1 MVPLLKCKTK
11 FRLTLAVAL
20 TFACVCVAA
29 QQSAVTPLPS
39 TPKQPVVDEYHA
51 VKVTDDYRWLE
62 DGKNPQVMS
71 WTQAEDRHARALLDR
86 CPYTLR
92 SSSILKKILN
102 QRSSS
107 FYEFAE

>member
-1 MVPLLKCKTK
+1 MVPLLKCKKK

-39 TPKQPVVDEYHA
+39 APKQPVVDEYHA

-71 WTQAEDRHARALLDR
+71 WTQAEDRHARALLAPLPLHAWD
-86 CPYTLR
+86 
-92 SSSILKKILN
+92 SGSG
-102 QRSSS
+102 
-107 FYEFAE
+107 

>member
-1 MVPLLKCKTK
+1 MVPLLKCKKK

-51 VKVTDDYRWLE
+51 TLTSPVGQRIWMMSLNLE
-62 DGKNPQVMS
+62 
-71 WTQAEDRHARALLDR
+71 
-86 CPYTLR
+86 
-92 SSSILKKILN
+92 
-102 QRSSS
+102 
-107 FYEFAE
+107 

>member
-1 MVPLLKCKTK
+1 MVPLLKYKKK

-71 WTQAEDRHARALLDR
+71 WTQAEDRHARALLD
-86 CPYTLR
+86 PLPLHAWD
-92 SSSILKKILN
+92 SGSG
-102 QRSSS
+102 
-107 FYEFAE
+107 

>member
-1 MVPLLKCKTK
+1 MVPLLKCKKK

-71 WTQAEDRHARALLDR
+71 WTQAEDRHARALLD
-86 CPYTLR
+86 PLPLHAWD
-92 SSSILKKILN
+92 SGSG
-102 QRSSS
+102 
-107 FYEFAE
+107 